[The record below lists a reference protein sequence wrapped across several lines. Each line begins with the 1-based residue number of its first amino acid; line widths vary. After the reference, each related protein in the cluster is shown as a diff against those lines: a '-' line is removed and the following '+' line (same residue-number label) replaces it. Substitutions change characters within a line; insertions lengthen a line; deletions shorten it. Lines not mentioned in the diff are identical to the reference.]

1 MGSFLSDREIAELA
15 PAELAAFRSPIPT
28 QMVSNGEFNPLPQS
42 PAQREVE
49 ARIGEIADAN
59 GRRLGLDRR
68 GFLRSSC
75 GMAAAF
81 LAMNEVFG
89 PLFDVGRAE
98 AQQPEAAAARSDA
111 LRGQFVFDDQLH
123 FVRDDYPFEG
133 ITGLAKYAAEHWNP
147 SMQGDPVGLGLGR
160 YKFDNFLKEVYLDS
174 DTRVGLL
181 SGAPFDDPKN
191 WFLTNDQIKQASVT
205 VNGVAGTRRLLFHSL
220 FTPRQPGWMEEVD
233 RAIAEVR
240 PTSWKGYTIGDPLSP
255 QTTRFPWRLDDEALM
270 YPFYEKLVRSGIT
283 TVCIHKGLLPK
294 DYETSIP
301 GGAWRYAGVEDLPKA
316 ARDWPQISFVIYHA
330 ALRAFLEDPADELAR
345 FERDG
350 TIQWVSDLAE
360 IPQRMGVSN
369 VYADLGTCFAMCA
382 VTSPRFCAAMLGTLV
397 KGLRADHVFWGTD
410 SVWYGSPQWQIEA
423 FRRLEIPE
431 DMQRKHGFAPLGP
444 ADGPVKSAI
453 LGGNGARHYKVEQR
467 TDWDRDGI
475 GRIKTAYLGDG
486 QDRSLA
492 AYGYVVPRG

>member
-1 MGSFLSDREIAELA
+1 MGSVLSDREIAELA
-15 PAELAAFRSPIPT
+15 PAERAAFRSPVPT
-28 QMVSNGEFNPLPQS
+28 QMVSNGEFNPLPQL

-49 ARIGEIADAN
+49 ARIGEIAESN

-68 GFLRSSC
+68 GFLRSGC

-98 AQQPEAAAARSDA
+98 AQQPDAAAARSDA
-111 LRGQFVFDDQLH
+111 LRDQFIFDDQLH

-133 ITGLAKYAAEHWNP
+133 LTGLAKYAAQHWNP
-147 SMQGDPVGLGLGR
+147 SMRSDPVGLGLGR

-191 WFLTNDQIKQASVT
+191 WFLSNDQIKQAALT

-220 FTPRQPGWMEEVD
+220 FTPKQPGWMEEVD
-233 RAIAEVR
+233 RVIAEVR

-255 QTTRFPWRLDDEALM
+255 ETTRYPWRLDDEALM
-270 YPFYEKLVRSGIT
+270 YPFYEKAVRAGIT
-283 TVCIHKGLLPK
+283 TICIHKGLLPK

-316 ARDWPQISFVIYHA
+316 AKDWPQISFVIYHA

-350 TIQWVSDLAE
+350 YIHWVSDLAA
-360 IPQRMGVSN
+360 IPRSAGVSN

-397 KGLRADHVFWGTD
+397 KGLGADHVFWGTD

-444 ADGPVKSAI
+444 ADGPVKNAI

-467 TDWDRDGI
+467 TDFDGDGI
-475 GRIKTAYLGDG
+475 GKIKTAYLGDG

-492 AYGYVVPRG
+492 AYGYVVPKG